1 MQNAILCGEA
11 QDANANIAPDLAPF
25 DSRENCMLHTLKLTH
40 IGPVANLDAH
50 FAPRLNLITGDNGL
64 GKSFLLDV
72 AWWAMTKRWPAELN
86 RKLTSGFMARPVQR
100 SNQIKSGSQ
109 QIDASIG
116 YAVSVEGHPVMISP
130 DGSVNEEAS
139 RSAFPYIQSKWNPG
153 HQTWPFSGFR
163 PLTNGIVLYAMADG
177 GFSVWDCARN
187 DWTPT
192 SDGDRQ
198 ERVKGYVFSPRE
210 VWDGLT
216 DPERGLLCNGLVSD
230 WASWQK
236 ENGEAFAQLRAVL
249 GKLSVGGE
257 VMEPGPFT
265 RISLDDPRDI
275 PTLKMPYGQDTPVL
289 FASSGMKR
297 IIAFAYMLVWA
308 WQEHGKASALL
319 GKSPS
324 TELTFL
330 IDEVEA
336 HLHPCWQRQVIGALL
351 EVANELLPQA
361 NVQLIV
367 TTHSPLVM
375 ASCEPQ
381 FNAAQDAWFDL
392 DLEDGQVVFTQR
404 EFVKQGVVGNWLG
417 SKAFDMPS
425 DRAIEYETLIA
436 QAALLLDQDAPDKK
450 AIKEMNQKL
459 VAALA
464 PGDEFLFNWR
474 YIARQKGWLK

>member
-1 MQNAILCGEA
+1 
-11 QDANANIAPDLAPF
+11 
-25 DSRENCMLHTLKLTH
+25 MLHTLKLTR
-40 IGPVANLDAH
+40 IGPVANLDAR

-72 AWWAMTKRWPAELN
+72 AWWAMTRRWPAELN
-86 RKLTSGFMARPVQR
+86 RKLTSGFMARPVHR
-100 SNQIKSGSQ
+100 SNQIQPVAKRVDALMEYTVRVAGSPPFMAVHKVAGKNASHFRVAHSQARWLPEQ
-109 QIDASIG
+109 QIWG
-116 YAVSVEGHPVMISP
+116 SP
-130 DGSVNEEAS
+130 DN
-139 RSAFPYIQSKWNPG
+139 K
-153 HQTWPFSGFR
+153 
-163 PLTNGIVLYAMADG
+163 PLTDGIVLYAMADG
-177 GFSVWDCARN
+177 SFAVWDSSRN
-187 DWTPT
+187 YWTAT
-192 SDGDRQ
+192 ADGDRQ

-216 DPERGLLCNGLVSD
+216 DPGRGLLCNGLVSD

-236 ENGEAFAQLRAVL
+236 ENGEAFAQLCAVL
-249 GKLSVGGE
+249 GKLSVAGE

-308 WQEHGKASALL
+308 WQEHGKASTLL
-319 GKSPS
+319 GKSRS

-336 HLHPCWQRQVIGALL
+336 HLHPRWQRQVIGALL
-351 EVANELLPQA
+351 EVMKELSPQA

-381 FNAAQDAWFDL
+381 FDSDQDAWFDL
-392 DLEDGQVVFTQR
+392 DFKGDQVVFTQR
-404 EFVKQGVVGNWLG
+404 DLVKQG
-417 SKAFDMPS
+417 
-425 DRAIEYETLIA
+425 
-436 QAALLLDQDAPDKK
+436 
-450 AIKEMNQKL
+450 
-459 VAALA
+459 
-464 PGDEFLFNWR
+464 
-474 YIARQKGWLK
+474 

>member
-1 MQNAILCGEA
+1 
-11 QDANANIAPDLAPF
+11 
-25 DSRENCMLHTLKLTH
+25 MLHYLNLTH
-40 IGPVANLDAH
+40 IGPVANLDAR

-72 AWWAMTKRWPAELN
+72 AWWAMTRRWPAELN

-100 SNQIKSGSQ
+100 SNQAKFGATRV
-109 QIDASIG
+109 DALIE
-116 YAVSVEGHPVMISP
+116 YAVRVAVNPAMISLHSAEGNSVSGLGFAHSKARWLPEHQVWGSP
-130 DGSVNEEAS
+130 D
-139 RSAFPYIQSKWNPG
+139 SK
-153 HQTWPFSGFR
+153 
-163 PLTNGIVLYAMADG
+163 PLTDGIVLYAMADG
-177 GFSVWDCARN
+177 SFSVWDSSRN
-187 DWTPT
+187 YWTAT

-198 ERVKGYVFSPRE
+198 ERIKGYVFSPRE

-249 GKLSVGGE
+249 GKLSVAGE

-319 GKSPS
+319 DKQPS

-336 HLHPCWQRQVIGALL
+336 HLHPRWQRQVIGALL
-351 EVANELLPQA
+351 EVVKELSPQA

-375 ASCEPQ
+375 TSCEPQ
-381 FNAAQDAWFDL
+381 FDSEQDAWFDL
-392 DLEDGQVVFTQR
+392 DLEVDQVVFTQR
-404 EFVKQGVVGNWLG
+404 DFVKQG
-417 SKAFDMPS
+417 
-425 DRAIEYETLIA
+425 
-436 QAALLLDQDAPDKK
+436 
-450 AIKEMNQKL
+450 
-459 VAALA
+459 
-464 PGDEFLFNWR
+464 
-474 YIARQKGWLK
+474 